1 MDREYRIDVNTGEFP
16 TDSQVRRTHHNHCT
30 RQSTIADV
38 HVTEQ
43 GELKTL
49 RQHTVKGEEPSER
62 SKQGEAALNGD
73 LMDHS
78 KKLTPEVT
86 ATILVVMLLRTD
98 DGKFA
103 YEDAYVAR
111 SERSVDWEEW
121 GGGHF
126 IAPEETRTKLV
137 SSLCAMMN
145 ITPEEYAS

>member
-1 MDREYRIDVNTGEFP
+1 MGREYRIDVNTGEFP

-38 HVTEQ
+38 RVAEQ

-49 RQHTVKGEEPSER
+49 RQHTVKGEEPSEG
-62 SKQGEAALNGD
+62 SKQGEPALNGD

-98 DGKFA
+98 AGKFA
-103 YEDAYVAR
+103 YEDEYVAQ
-111 SERSVDWEEW
+111 SERSVGWEEW
-121 GGGHF
+121 GEDTLSHPRK
-126 IAPEETRTKLV
+126 PEQ
-137 SSLCAMMN
+137 N
-145 ITPEEYAS
+145 